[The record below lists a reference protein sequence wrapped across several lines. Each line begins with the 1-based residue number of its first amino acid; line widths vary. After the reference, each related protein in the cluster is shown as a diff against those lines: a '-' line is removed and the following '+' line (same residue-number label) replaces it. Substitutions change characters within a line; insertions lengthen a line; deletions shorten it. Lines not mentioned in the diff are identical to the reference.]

1 IPHRQTN
8 GYDPGQPIARFSH
21 THVSGTGGQSRYG
34 NIALTPFLGPPRF
47 DTHAYTRRSER
58 AAVGYYAVDLMPEQ
72 IGCELSATPRCGV
85 HCYRFPPAA
94 PANVLLDAGACIQ
107 KARYDDPNAIRPDA
121 ARSTGGFIEHLT
133 PPADTPDQGVELVG
147 RGDFQGGWGHDH
159 PYSVYFAARFDAP
172 ADVRFACGD
181 DPLLADASRVEGPNS
196 QAILSFGQLHQPL
209 HATVGVSYC
218 SITHARDSLERELV
232 PLGGGRFGVDFDKV
246 VQAARDA
253 WRPILSKVQ
262 LYGDSDLQRMA
273 ATMLY
278 RLYCMPSDLGTDD
291 EFAGWPSGV
300 RHFSEFYCLWDSV
313 RNANSLFTLIDPNL
327 QRDIL
332 NCLIDIADH
341 TGWLPDAWIAGH
353 AAMVQGGSSA
363 DIMLAEAKTK
373 GLDGIDYHR
382 ALQHMRRNAEKPP
395 PQPKVQGRHYVPR
408 EGSPA
413 FVPASVPHS
422 VSRHLEYAYQDWCVS
437 RLANSLGEEAL
448 AAQYRQRSEQV
459 WNLWN
464 PDLNCFAP
472 RHVDGTWAE
481 GFDPRSTDMDAPRD
495 PWCYEGSSHQWSLNV
510 HHDLAGLVARHGG
523 PDAFAQHVDAFFENA
538 YGFFGSKP
546 PIENGRRR
554 MDGFRAKEFIL
565 HTPFLYHYAGRPDCS
580 AQTARWAL
588 DHYFAPR
595 RDGLSDDEDMGSH
608 AAFYLC
614 ASIGLYPAM
623 GQDLY
628 WLIPPRADLVELS
641 VGPDGAPLRIE
652 APGAGEGLTHVA
664 SASLGGKP
672 LDRAWVRHHELLDA
686 ASNGQPLHLR
696 LSDRPTDWGR
706 TPPPSPLSG

>member
-1 IPHRQTN
+1 
-8 GYDPGQPIARFSH
+8 
-21 THVSGTGGQSRYG
+21 
-34 NIALTPFLGPPRF
+34 
-47 DTHAYTRRSER
+47 
-58 AAVGYYAVDLMPEQ
+58 
-72 IGCELSATPRCGV
+72 
-85 HCYRFPPAA
+85 
-94 PANVLLDAGACIQ
+94 Q
-107 KARYDDPNAIRPDA
+107 KAQYDDPTQTRPDA
-121 ARSTGGFIEHLT
+121 ARSIGGLIEIITPTANETGT
-133 PPADTPDQGVELVG
+133 ELVG
-147 RGDFQGGWGHDH
+147 HGQFQGGWGHDH

-172 ADVRFACGD
+172 AEVR
-181 DPLLADASRVEGPNS
+181 LVTEGGPDLIRATNVS
-196 QAILSFGQLHQPL
+196 GPRSCAVLSFGELSRPL
-209 HATVGVSYC
+209 HAKVGVSYR
-218 SITHARDSLERELV
+218 SIAHARASLERELA
-232 PLGGGRFGVDFDKV
+232 PLGGGRFGVDFDAV
-246 VQAARDA
+246 VRAARDA
-253 WRPILSKVQ
+253 WRPILSKVR
-262 LYGDSDLQRMA
+262 LHGDPDLQRMA

-291 EFAGWPSGV
+291 EFAGWDSGV
-300 RHFSEFYCLWDSV
+300 RHFSDFYCLWDSV
-313 RNANSLFTLIDPNL
+313 RNANSLLTLIDPGL

-353 AAMVQGGSSA
+353 AGMVQGGSSA

-382 ALQHMRRNAEKPP
+382 ALQHMRRNAETPP
-395 PQPKVQGRHYVPR
+395 PKPEVQGRHYVPR

-437 RLANSLGEEAL
+437 QLATSLGEDTL
-448 AAQYRQRSEQV
+448 AVQYRQRSEHV
-459 WNLWN
+459 WDLWN
-464 PDLNCFAP
+464 PGLKCFAP
-472 RHVDGTWAE
+472 RHADGTWADD
-481 GFDPRSTDMDAPRD
+481 FDPRSTAMDAPRD
-495 PWCYEGSSHQWSLNV
+495 PWCYEGSSWQWSLNV
-510 HHDLAGLVARHGG
+510 PHDPAGLVARHGG
-523 PDAFAQHVDAFFENA
+523 PDAFAQHLDAFFANA
-538 YGFFGSKP
+538 YGFFGGKP
-546 PIENGRRR
+546 TIKDGRRQ

-565 HTPFLYHYAGRPDCS
+565 HTPFLYHYAGRPDRS
-580 AQTARWAL
+580 ASQARWAL
-588 DHYFAPR
+588 DRYFAPR

-628 WLIPPRADLVELS
+628 WLIPPRVDLVELS

-652 APGAGEGLTHVA
+652 APGAAEGLTHVA